1 MSKQPDRFAAAVRAV
16 FGRSASAK
24 KIEALRVEL
33 IRAGIMARG
42 AGPRNSPRARWKASD
57 MAGEQIDKM
66 ADPSASDAERHTRKQ
81 RLLRGPKEFRDI
93 RGDLPARK

>member
-16 FGRSASAK
+16 FGRSASAQ

-42 AGPRNSPRARWKASD
+42 AGPRKSPRTASD

-93 RGDLPARK
+93 RGDLPTRK